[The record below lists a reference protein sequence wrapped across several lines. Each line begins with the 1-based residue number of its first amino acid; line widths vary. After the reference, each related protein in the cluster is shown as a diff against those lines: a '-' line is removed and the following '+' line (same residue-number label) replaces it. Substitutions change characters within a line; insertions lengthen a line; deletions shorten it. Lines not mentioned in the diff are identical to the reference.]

1 MKPQDLPLSVFRHLF
16 ASVAEEM
23 GEALRRAAISPNI
36 KERRDYSCALLDAR
50 GRLISH
56 AAHIPV
62 HLGSAHLTVPA
73 VLKVLDPGPGDV
85 VVLNDPH
92 RGGTHLN
99 DVTVLAPLFVG
110 RGKHRRRLAFL
121 LNRAHHA
128 DVGGIEPGSLA
139 GAKNLAQEGVLLGPM
154 YLQRRGVSVASAWR
168 PFGEAMRDPTA
179 RIADLQAQCA
189 ALHRG
194 GVRMQQLRTDF
205 GSSAVRDAMAS
216 LHDHGARLCRTVLRT
231 WPDRE
236 VQVQD
241 RLDGKGTPLLRLR
254 MIKRG
259 ARLHLDFTG
268 TSPQVEGSWNTH
280 RAVVWSAVFHVLRCV
295 SAAPLPETG
304 GVLQPLRLTIPRR
317 SLLASRPP
325 AGVAVGNTETSQR
338 LADLLLRGFAQLLGR
353 QVPAASQGTMNNLCF
368 GGTTDEGA
376 DFVHYETLGGGAGAG
391 PSGPG
396 ASAIQVHMTNTR
408 NTPVEVM
415 EQELPVRVIRLAL
428 RNRSGGAGKHRGG
441 DGLIK
446 EIEFLQAV
454 RLSVIATRRQSA
466 PSGVAGGKRG
476 QPGRDQVRIQG
487 HWRDLN
493 PGEAVSLQPGDRVRI
508 QTPGG
513 GGWGL
518 ARA

>member
-1 MKPQDLPLSVFRHLF
+1 MTARDLPLSVFRHLF

-23 GEALRRAAISPNI
+23 GEALRLAALSPNI

-73 VLKVLDPGPGDV
+73 VLKELDPGPGDIL
-85 VVLNDPH
+85 VLNDPH

-99 DVTVLAPLFVG
+99 DVTVLAPLYGG
-110 RGKHRRRLAFL
+110 RGKQRRRLAFL

-128 DVGGIEPGSLA
+128 DVGGVEPGSLA
-139 GAKNLAQEGVLLGPM
+139 GASCLAEEGVLIGPM
-154 YLQRRGVSVASAWR
+154 HLQRRGVSVASAWK
-168 PFGEAMRDPTA
+168 PFQEQMRDPSA

-194 GVRMQQLRTDF
+194 GERFEQLLADF
-205 GSSAVRDAMAS
+205 GVSAVSEAMDS
-216 LHDHGARLCRTVLRT
+216 LHRHGARLCRAVLHS

-236 VQVQD
+236 IRVQD
-241 RLDGKGTPLLRLR
+241 RLDGLGTPQICLR
-254 MIKRG
+254 MTKKG
-259 ARLHLDFTG
+259 GRLHFDFTG
-268 TSPQVEGSWNTH
+268 TSPQVAGSWNTH
-280 RAVVWSAVFHVLRCV
+280 RAVVWSAIFHILRCV
-295 SAAPLPETG
+295 SEEPLPETG
-304 GVLQPLRLTIPRR
+304 GVLEPLGLTLPAR

-338 LADLLLRGFAQLLGR
+338 LADLLLRAFSRLLGR
-353 QVPAASQGTMNNLCF
+353 NIPAASQGTMNNLCF
-368 GGTTDEGA
+368 GNLSDAELE
-376 DFVHYETLGGGAGAG
+376 FVHYETLGGGAGAG

-396 ASAIQVHMTNTR
+396 AAALQVHMTNTR
-408 NTPVEVM
+408 NTPVEVL
-415 EQELPVRVIRLAL
+415 EQELPVRVIRLGL
-428 RNRSGGAGKHRGG
+428 RPGSGGIGKHRGG
-441 DGLIK
+441 DGLVK
-446 EIEFLQAV
+446 EIEFLQPV
-454 RLSVIATRRQSA
+454 RLSVIATRRKSPPQ
-466 PSGVAGGKRG
+466 GVTGGKSG
-476 QPGRDQVRIQG
+476 QTGRDQVRIRG
-487 HWRDLN
+487 RWRDLLS
-493 PGEAVSLQPGDRVRI
+493 GEVVSLQSGDRVRI